1 MSLLKKILTTAAALV
16 VCANMVNRAAA
27 QGQTRAQDQ
36 TRFVLRLSDDLVFKL
51 RDVGSLAS
59 NVQAE
64 FRNNISLIEVQ
75 FGDAANAQAE
85 NVSVDLEVSNGT
97 ANVIMDER
105 LIQRVQRGPIR
116 IVVPPAKRAFNR
128 VSLVYARGENEDI
141 PSRPAE
147 PILNSSGQP
156 IDLFYIRLKDA
167 KSMAGGIDGFD
178 RFEIATKFGK
188 VSVPMDQVAGVKFHI
203 DGKDSAVVVMDNG
216 DTVTGVP
223 TIPAVMLTTD
233 WGQADIEPEFMNALT
248 TTSNARFVQE
258 NTDFGVRWQLKA
270 GDSFA
275 PGQ

>member
-105 LIQRVQRGPIR
+105 LIERVQRGPIR

-156 IDLFYIRLKDA
+156 IDLFYIRLKDT

-258 NTDFGVRWQLKA
+258 NTDFGLRWQLKA

>member
-1 MSLLKKILTTAAALV
+1 MSLLKKTLTIVAALV
-16 VCANMVNRAAA
+16 VCVSSANRATA
-27 QGQTRAQDQ
+27 QQDQ
-36 TRFVLRLSDDLVFKL
+36 TRFVLKLSDDLVFKL

-59 NVQAE
+59 NVRAE
-64 FRNNISLIEVQ
+64 FRNRISLIEVQ
-75 FGDAANAQAE
+75 FGDAAGGQPE
-85 NVSVDLEVSNGT
+85 NVNVDLEVANGT

-105 LIQRVQRGPIR
+105 LIERVQRGPIR
-116 IVVPPAKRAFNR
+116 IIVPPAKRAFTR
-128 VSLVYARGENEDI
+128 VSLVYARGEGEDI

-156 IDLFYIRLKDA
+156 IDLYYIRLKDT

-223 TIPAVMLTTD
+223 TIPAVMLKTD

-248 TTSNARFVQE
+248 TTANARFVQE
-258 NTDFGVRWQLKA
+258 NTDFGLRWQLKA
-270 GDSFA
+270 GDAFA

>member
-16 VCANMVNRAAA
+16 VCANMVNQAAA

-75 FGDAANAQAE
+75 FGDATNAQAE

-128 VSLVYARGENEDI
+128 VSLVYARSENEDI

-258 NTDFGVRWQLKA
+258 NTDFGLRWQLKA

>member
-1 MSLLKKILTTAAALV
+1 MSLLKKTLTIVAALV
-16 VCANMVNRAAA
+16 VCVSMANRA
-27 QGQTRAQDQ
+27 TAQDQ
-36 TRFVLRLSDDLVFKL
+36 TRFVLKLSDDLVFKL

-59 NVQAE
+59 NVRAE
-64 FRNNISLIEVQ
+64 FRNRISLIEVQ
-75 FGDAANAQAE
+75 FGDAAGGQAE
-85 NVSVDLEVSNGT
+85 NVNVDLEVSNGT

-105 LIQRVQRGPIR
+105 LIERVQRGPIR
-116 IVVPPAKRAFNR
+116 IVVPPSKRAFTR
-128 VSLVYARGENEDI
+128 VSLVYARGEGEDI

-156 IDLFYIRLKDA
+156 IDLYYIRLKDT

-223 TIPAVMLTTD
+223 TIPAVMLKTD

-248 TTSNARFVQE
+248 TTANARFVQE
-258 NTDFGVRWQLKA
+258 NTDFGLRWQLKA
-270 GDSFA
+270 GDAFA

>member
-16 VCANMVNRAAA
+16 VCVSMANRAN
-27 QGQTRAQDQ
+27 AQDQ
-36 TRFVLRLSDDLVFKL
+36 TRFVLKLNDDLVFKL

-59 NVQAE
+59 AVRAE
-64 FRNNISLIEVQ
+64 FRNRISLIEVQ
-75 FGDAANAQAE
+75 FGEGTGQAE
-85 NVSVDLEVSNGT
+85 NVEVDLEVSNGT

-105 LIQRVQRGPIR
+105 LIERIQRGPIR
-116 IVVPPAKRAFNR
+116 IVVPPAKRAFTR
-128 VSLVYARGENEDI
+128 VSLVYARGEGEDI

-156 IDLFYIRLKDA
+156 IDLYYIRLKDT

-223 TIPAVMLTTD
+223 TIPAVMLKTD
-233 WGQADIEPEFMNALT
+233 WGQADIEPQFMNALT
-248 TTSNARFVQE
+248 TTANARFVQE
-258 NTDFGVRWQLKA
+258 NTDFGLRWQLKA
-270 GDSFA
+270 GDAFA

>member
-75 FGDAANAQAE
+75 FGDVANAQAE

-105 LIQRVQRGPIR
+105 LIERVQRGPIR

>member
-1 MSLLKKILTTAAALV
+1 
-16 VCANMVNRAAA
+16 
-27 QGQTRAQDQ
+27 
-36 TRFVLRLSDDLVFKL
+36 
-51 RDVGSLAS
+51 
-59 NVQAE
+59 
-64 FRNNISLIEVQ
+64 
-75 FGDAANAQAE
+75 
-85 NVSVDLEVSNGT
+85 
-97 ANVIMDER
+97 MDER
-105 LIQRVQRGPIR
+105 LIERVQRGPIR

-258 NTDFGVRWQLKA
+258 NTDFGLRWQLKA

>member
-258 NTDFGVRWQLKA
+258 NTDFGLRWQLKA